1 MMKKRILAIFMAL
14 CMMLSA
20 APVAWAAEGDVDPTE
35 TGYKDEN
42 GEYEALPAAP
52 DNDGKTITVTPA
64 NAQYTLDG
72 AYGSISGKT
81 IVFSAGTY
89 DQLVLGRATK
99 YPGSDTEYR
108 AGGFD
113 TTPYTY
119 DKFVELKNASGYSEY
134 AYYIR
139 NMEDVTLRAE
149 ADATVT
155 IAGMVGVAGHAYGTG
170 GVEAYDYVLERY
182 SQDTNNGYYLAQ
194 NWSNIT
200 FENLSFTAQVN
211 IASSQPKAKIHG
223 VTFDNCSFTTG
234 GIASGNG
241 AALRYYKE
249 KESGDISGLTVTNCE
264 FYNCHQGIYSSNIKD
279 ITVTDSSFTNTGHN
293 AIAIQSNGNDPVD
306 HGAVVIT
313 NNTFDQIHDRII
325 RFNEVA
331 EGTTI
336 TLTGNTATNSG
347 DESREVIKV
356 GNLPDGVSCEVHGN
370 NWGEGTKVNVKDG
383 GGKLKDPDSI
393 PATGVTLD
401 KTTLSL
407 VEGDT
412 ETLTATVVPA
422 HTTDTVEWSSSDE
435 SVATVADGVVTAE
448 GPGTATITVKAGEAS
463 KTCAVTVE
471 ARAVTV
477 TFVNA
482 DVEPITVLPGETII
496 LPTPDDT
503 RDAIFRYWTVAG
515 DPIGTRYYGGETV
528 KITED
533 VTFVANWKDNSYIP
547 IPPTQ
552 PTRPTK
558 PTEPDEPDETEE
570 PVESELPF
578 TDVDVDD
585 TFYEA
590 VKYVSENGLMTGV
603 DTTAFAPYNEF
614 TRAQVATIL
623 YRLEKEPA
631 VEFAATFPDVLENQW
646 FAKAVLWGNSKGIL
660 LGHDTGKFG
669 PDDGVTFEQMLTILY
684 RYAALKGYDT
694 AARAD
699 VTGYDCSD
707 YAAEAV
713 SWAMAHGMV
722 SAADGAAL
730 KAPAARCQVAQA
742 LAVFCQTVV
751 MK

>member
-1 MMKKRILAIFMAL
+1 MMKKRILAICMAL
-14 CMMLSA
+14 CMTLSA
-20 APVAWAAEGDVDPTE
+20 VPVALAAEGDGETAK
-35 TGYKDEN
+35 TGYKYDD
-42 GEYEALPAAP
+42 EYESLPEAP
-52 DNDGKTITVTPA
+52 VTKGKTITVTPD

-72 AYGSISGKT
+72 AYGSISGMT
-81 IVFSAGTY
+81 IVFSKGTY
-89 DQLVLGRATK
+89 GQLVLGRATK
-99 YPGSDTEYR
+99 YPGSDTEYYI
-108 AGGFD
+108 GGFD
-113 TTPYTY
+113 A
-119 DKFVELKNASGYSEY
+119 DKKHDYAEFVELKNAPGYSEY
-134 AYYIR
+134 SYYIR

-149 ADATVT
+149 ADAEVT

-194 NWSNIT
+194 NWSKIT

-211 IASSQPKAKIHG
+211 IDSSQPETTIDS

-234 GIASGNG
+234 GTASGNG
-241 AALRYYKE
+241 AGLRCYN
-249 KESGDISGLTVTNCE
+249 GWNDGQISGLTVTNCE
-264 FYNCHQGIYSSNIKD
+264 FNTCFQGIYSSNIKD
-279 ITVTDSSFTNTGHN
+279 ITVKDNSFTNTGHN
-293 AIAIQSNGNDPVD
+293 AVAIQSGDKGPVD
-306 HGAVVIT
+306 HGEVVIT
-313 NNTFDQIHDRII
+313 DNIFDGIGDRII

-336 TLTGNTATNSG
+336 TLTGNTATDSG
-347 DESREVIKV
+347 DDGGEVIKV
-356 GNLPDGVSCEVHGN
+356 GSLPDGVFCEVHGN
-370 NWGEGTKVNVKDG
+370 DWGEGTKVNVGNG
-383 GGKLKDPDSI
+383 GDKLEDPDSI
-393 PATGVTLD
+393 PATSVTMAPA
-401 KTTLSL
+401 TLSL
-407 VEGDT
+407 VEGET
-412 ETLTATVVPA
+412 ATLTATVEPA
-422 HTTDTVEWSSSDE
+422 YTTDTVEWTSSDE
-435 SVATVADGVVTAE
+435 SVATVADGLVTAV
-448 GPGTATITVKAGEAS
+448 GPGTATITAAAGGVS
-463 KTCAVTVE
+463 DTCAVTVE
-471 ARAVTV
+471 ARTVTV
-477 TFVNA
+477 TFEGA
-482 DVEPITVLPGETII
+482 DVEPITVLPGETIT

-503 RDAIFRYWTVAG
+503 RNEIFRYWTVEG
-515 DPIGTRYYGGETV
+515 DPVGTRYYGGETYQV
-528 KITED
+528 EGDI
-533 VTFVANWKDNSYIP
+533 TFVANWKDNSYIP

-552 PTRPTK
+552 PTKPTK
-558 PTEPDEPDETEE
+558 PAEPDEPEE
-570 PVESELPF
+570 PVVSELPF

-631 VEFAATFPDVLENQW
+631 VAFAATFPDVQENQW
-646 FAKAVLWGNSKGIL
+646 FASAVLWGNSKGIL

-699 VTGYDCSD
+699 VAGFECSD

-730 KAPAARCQVAQA
+730 KAPAARCQVAQV

>member
-20 APVAWAAEGDVDPTE
+20 APVAFAAEGDVNPTKE
-35 TGYKDEN
+35 GYK
-42 GEYEALPAAP
+42 YESGYEKLP
-52 DNDGKTITVTPA
+52 DGPVTSGNTITVTPD

-72 AYGSISGKT
+72 AYGPISGKT
-81 IVFSAGTY
+81 IVFSAGKY
-89 DQLVLGRATK
+89 KQLVLGRATK
-99 YPGSDTEYR
+99 YPGSDTEYYI
-108 AGGFD
+108 GGFD
-113 TTPYTY
+113 ADKKLTY
-119 DKFVELKNASGYSEY
+119 DQFIAANDKWYP
-134 AYYIR
+134 YYIR
-139 NMEDVTLRAE
+139 NMENVTLTAADGAE
-149 ADATVT
+149 VT
-155 IAGMVGVAGHAYGTG
+155 IAGMVGTAGHAYGDEKKNI
-170 GVEAYDYVLERY
+170 VAYDYVLER
-182 SQDTNNGYYLAQ
+182 SSKDTTKGYFLAQ

-200 FENLSFTAQVN
+200 FENLSFTAKVD
-211 IASSQPKAKIHG
+211 IASSLTATKIDG
-223 VTFDNCSFTTG
+223 VTFNNCSFTTG
-234 GIASGNG
+234 ETGSAPYI
-241 AALRYYKE
+241 ALRYYNE
-249 KESGDISGLTVTNCE
+249 WNDGGVSGLTVTNCE
-264 FYNCHQGIYSSNIKD
+264 FNTCYQGVYSSNIKV

-293 AIAIQSNGNDPVD
+293 AVAIQSGDKGPVD

-313 NNTFDQIHDRII
+313 NNTFNEIHDRII
-325 RFNEVA
+325 RFNYVA

-347 DESREVIKV
+347 DGDGEVIKV

-370 NWGEGTKVNVKDG
+370 DWGEGTTVNVEEG
-383 GGKLKDPDSI
+383 GDKLKDPETI

-412 ETLTATVVPA
+412 ATLTATVEPWY
-422 HTTDTVEWSSSDE
+422 TTDIVEWISSDE
-435 SVATVADGVVTAE
+435 KVATVDQDGVVTAV
-448 GPGTATITVKAGEAS
+448 GPGTATITAKAGEAFD
-463 KTCAVTVE
+463 TCAVTVE
-471 ARAVTV
+471 ARAVTI
-477 TFVNA
+477 TFENA
-482 DVEPITVLPGETII
+482 DVEPITVLPGETIT

-528 KITED
+528 EITED

-585 TFYEA
+585 DFYEA
-590 VKYVSENGLMTGV
+590 VKYVSENGLITGV
-603 DTTAFAPYNEF
+603 EENVFAPYGAF
-614 TRAQVATIL
+614 TRAQIATVL

-646 FAKAVLWGNSKGIL
+646 FASAVLWGNSKGIL

-713 SWAMAHGMV
+713 SWAAAHGMV

-730 KAPAARCQVAQA
+730 KAPAARCQVAQV
-742 LAVFCQTVV
+742 LSTFCQTVV